1 MRCLYLIFCLLIGIL
16 FLPTIL
22 QGEVTDTHSNDFFL
36 LKESFIRPQ
45 APTATEKVEIKLI
58 FENISPEDK
67 NVTGRLFVDDIAV
80 DESTAFVPSGGEG
93 DFLLYFKPQSP
104 KVYKVLVKLYET
116 EGDESHEI
124 PGEFWQTDL
133 SVGKEIVR
141 GVVLK
146 IVGGLDLYP
155 PFPEPGDDVEIG
167 IEVENLGNEEAR
179 GVSAYFYEDGF
190 SFDRIVVDIHAG
202 DSAYVTTLWT
212 ADEGDSYI
220 EVVVDPG
227 GEVTGGGMN
236 IRSGRWIT
244 VR

>member
-1 MRCLYLIFCLLIGIL
+1 MRYLHLTICIFIVGFFISA
-16 FLPTIL
+16 ISH
-22 QGEVTDTHSNDFFL
+22 GEETDTDPSDFFV
-36 LKESFIRPQ
+36 KESFIRPE
-45 APTATEKVEIKLI
+45 APTANEKVEIKLI

-67 NVTGRLFVDDIAV
+67 NVTGRLFVDNIAT
-80 DESTAFVPSGGEG
+80 DESSVFVPSGGEG

-104 KVYKVLVKLYET
+104 KEYKLLVKLYEV

-124 PGEFWQTDL
+124 PGELWQTDL
-133 SVGKEIVR
+133 LVEKEIIR

-155 PFPEPGDDVEIG
+155 PFPDLGDDMEIG

-179 GVSAYFYEDGF
+179 GVSVYFYEDGF
-190 SFDRIVVDIHAG
+190 SFERVVVDIHAG

-220 EVVVDPG
+220 EVIVDPG

-236 IRSGRWIT
+236 IWSGRWIT